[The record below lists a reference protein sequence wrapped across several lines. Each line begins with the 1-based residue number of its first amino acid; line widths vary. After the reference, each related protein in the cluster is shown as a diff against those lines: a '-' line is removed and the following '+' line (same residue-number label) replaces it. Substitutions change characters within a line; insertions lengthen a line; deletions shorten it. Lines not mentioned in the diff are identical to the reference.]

1 MLDWLQQDPWGFL
14 HFMIY
19 RAPAVLLALSLH
31 ELAHG
36 YVAYRCGDSTAK
48 DLGRLTL
55 NPLKLLDLI
64 GTISMFL
71 MGIGW
76 AKPVPV
82 NPARFRNGRMDDLK
96 VSLAGVTT
104 NFILFIIA
112 TVLSIVIS
120 TSLYTL
126 EAKAYF
132 GLEFFLGFQQNGFH
146 LQLFPEYEPILS
158 DLLKTPWLL
167 HVQRFLLQLALVNLG
182 MGLFNLL
189 PIPPLD
195 GFHVVN
201 DILFKGKINLGGQ
214 IFRFTHI
221 ALLILLF
228 TTNFV
233 GNWVSKAIYG
243 VQGFILP
250 LLLKIFQAG

>member
-14 HFMIY
+14 QFMLY
-19 RAPAVLLALSLH
+19 RAPAVMLAITLH

-36 YVAYRCGDSTAK
+36 YAALKSGDTTAR
-48 DLGRLTL
+48 DRGRLSL
-55 NPLKLLDLI
+55 NPLHHLDLI
-64 GTISMFL
+64 GTISLFL
-71 MGIGW
+71 FGIGW

-82 NPARFRNGRMDDLK
+82 NPSRFRHPRRDDLK

-104 NFILFIIA
+104 NFILFLLA
-112 TVLSIVIS
+112 TLFSVLLGRM
-120 TSLYTL
+120 LYTDTAL
-126 EAKAYF
+126 NYF
-132 GLEFFLGFQQNGFH
+132 GANFFLNFQQNGFT
-146 LQLFPEYEPILS
+146 LQLYPQAAEALS
-158 DLLKTPWLL
+158 DVLKQPWLL
-167 HVQRFLLQLALVNLG
+167 HVQRFLFQLALVNLG

-201 DILFKGKINLGGQ
+201 DILFRGKINLGGQ

-243 VQGFILP
+243 VQSFILP

>member
-55 NPLKLLDLI
+55 NPLKHLDLI

-104 NFILFIIA
+104 NFILFLVA
-112 TVLSIVIS
+112 SALSILVANQLFLPEVRS
-120 TSLYTL
+120 HY
-126 EAKAYF
+126 
-132 GLEFFLGFQQNGFH
+132 GLNFFLNFQEDGFGI
-146 LQLFPEYEPILS
+146 QLFPQYERILNGA
-158 DLLKTPWLL
+158 LKAPWLL
-167 HVQRFLLQLALVNLG
+167 HVQRFLLQLSLVNLG

-201 DILFKGKINLGGQ
+201 DILFKGKINISGPV
-214 IFRFTHI
+214 FRFTHI

-228 TTNFV
+228 TTDFV
-233 GNWVSKAIYG
+233 GSWVSKGIYA

-250 LLLKIFQAG
+250 LLLSLFRAG

>member
-14 HFMIY
+14 HFMAY
-19 RAPAVLLALSLH
+19 RAPAVLLALTLH

-36 YVAYRCGDSTAK
+36 YIAFRCGDSTAR
-48 DLGRLTL
+48 DMGRLTL
-55 NPLKLLDLI
+55 NPLKHLNLV

-82 NPARFRNGRMDDLK
+82 NPARFRNGRIDDLK

-104 NFILFIIA
+104 NFILFLIA
-112 TVLSIVIS
+112 SMLSILVANQ
-120 TSLYTL
+120 LYL
-126 EAKAYF
+126 PEVRSQY
-132 GLEFFLGFQQNGFH
+132 GLHFFLNFQEDGFS
-146 LQLFPEYEPILS
+146 LQLFPQYEPVLKNA
-158 DLLKTPWLL
+158 LKTPWLL
-167 HVQRFLLQLALVNLG
+167 HIQRFLLHLSLVNLG

-201 DILFKGKINLGGQ
+201 DILFKGKIDISGPV
-214 IFRFTHI
+214 FRFTHI
-221 ALLILLF
+221 ALLVLLF
-228 TTNFV
+228 TTNFI
-233 GNWVSKAIYG
+233 GSWVSKGIYA

-250 LLLKIFQAG
+250 FLLSLFQAG

>member
-14 HFMIY
+14 HFMAY
-19 RAPAVLLALSLH
+19 RAPAVLLALTLH

-36 YVAYRCGDSTAK
+36 YIAFRCGDSTAR
-48 DLGRLTL
+48 DMGRLTL
-55 NPLKLLDLI
+55 NPLKHLNLV

-82 NPARFRNGRMDDLK
+82 NPARFRNGRIDDLK

-104 NFILFIIA
+104 NFILFLIA
-112 TVLSIVIS
+112 SMLSILVANQ
-120 TSLYTL
+120 LYL
-126 EAKAYF
+126 PEVRSQY
-132 GLEFFLGFQQNGFH
+132 GLHFFLNFQEDGFS
-146 LQLFPEYEPILS
+146 LQLFPQYEPVLKNA
-158 DLLKTPWLL
+158 LKTPWLL
-167 HVQRFLLQLALVNLG
+167 HIQRFLLHLNLVNLG

-201 DILFKGKINLGGQ
+201 DILFKGKIDISGPV
-214 IFRFTHI
+214 FRFTHI
-221 ALLILLF
+221 ALLVLLF
-228 TTNFV
+228 TTNFI
-233 GNWVSKAIYG
+233 GSWVSKGIYA

-250 LLLKIFQAG
+250 FLLSLFQAG

>member
-1 MLDWLQQDPWGFL
+1 MLQWLQQDPWGFL
-14 HFMIY
+14 HFMLY

-36 YVAYRCGDSTAK
+36 YAAYRSGDTTAK

-55 NPLKLLDLI
+55 NPLAHLNLV

-82 NPARFRNGRMDDLK
+82 NPINFKKPRLDDIK

-104 NFILFIIA
+104 NFILFLLA
-112 TVLSIVIS
+112 TFASILIS
-120 TSLYTL
+120 RALYKP
-126 EAKAYF
+126 EALQYY
-132 GLEFFLGFQQNGFH
+132 GLDFFLNFQQNGFNI
-146 LQLFPEYEPILS
+146 QLFPQNDEMLQVI
-158 DLLKTPWLL
+158 LKTPWLL
-167 HVQRFLLQLALVNLG
+167 HVQRFLFQLALVNIG

-201 DILFKGKINLGGQ
+201 NVFFGGKIFMGGKFFQ
-214 IFRFTHI
+214 FAHI

-228 TTNFV
+228 STDFV
-233 GNWVSKAIYG
+233 GSWVSKGIYA
-243 VQGFILP
+243 VQGAILP
-250 LLLKIFQAG
+250 LLTRLLQAA